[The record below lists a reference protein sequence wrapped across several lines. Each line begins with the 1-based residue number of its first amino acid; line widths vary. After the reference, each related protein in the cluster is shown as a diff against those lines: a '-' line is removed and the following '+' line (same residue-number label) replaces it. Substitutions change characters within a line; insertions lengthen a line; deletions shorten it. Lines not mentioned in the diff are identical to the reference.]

1 MSNYEVGR
9 EIPIPAPEVQKTIRL
24 TPHQMAT
31 MLVIEAQIQALQMG
45 SNQLGGFLGL
55 KDEADLLMSA
65 ANHLAKGLEKF
76 KRGWETG
83 LVIASEAPPE
93 PRVGP

>member
-1 MSNYEVGR
+1 MTNVMD
-9 EIPIPAPEVQKTIRL
+9 PNFAPPPQTIRL

-31 MLVIEAQIQALQMG
+31 MLVIEGAMATLQMG

-65 ANHLAKGLEKF
+65 CNHLGKGLEEM
-76 KRGWETG
+76 KREWEG
-83 LVIASEAPPE
+83 KVVLVGAGAMPAERTLE
-93 PRVGP
+93 RVK